1 MKSAASFLS
10 IDRICMIYFQKQS
23 STDVLMKRCSENM
36 QKIYRKTPMP
46 MFDFKIQKSGHYHIN
61 FMKTTYT
68 FLSTCQISN
77 LWQIPSIQQ
86 FCPSHIILISI
97 KLPIIGEVKEF
108 DQIEFAKENH
118 APTIYLTNSI
128 AANNFIHTCNYQI
141 HCQNIVSILRNILKV
156 APTEI

>member
-10 IDRICMIYFQKQS
+10 INRICMIYLQKQS
-23 STDVLMKRCSENM
+23 STDVLIKRCFENM

-61 FMKTTYT
+61 FLKTTYT

-97 KLPIIGEVKEF
+97 KLTIIGEVKEF
-108 DQIEFAKENH
+108 DQIEFAKENQFTLQIQLLLIISH
-118 APTIYLTNSI
+118 THVIIKYI
-128 AANNFIHTCNYQI
+128 AKTWFLY
-141 HCQNIVSILRNILKV
+141 
-156 APTEI
+156 